1 MKTFLAIIMYSLSL
15 FGIDIGSHTFV
26 DRIRVDGADTLY
38 SKVVTQP
45 TGTRFECL
53 RSESGQCYY
62 TVYPR
67 DCTPTSTPT
76 SASADPRAQHCLSK
90 PVEHFALAKG
100 DSRQIPALHG
110 FRLCVSA
117 EAGSVGPDCDMP
129 ELMAAR

>member
-15 FGIDIGSHTFV
+15 FGIDLGSQIRT
-26 DRIRVDGADTLY
+26 DRVRNNGTDVLY

-62 TVYPR
+62 TVFPR
-67 DCTPTSTPT
+67 ECTPT
-76 SASADPRAQHCLSK
+76 SASTSGSTGTRTTDCLAK
-90 PVEHFALAKG
+90 PVERFALAKG
-100 DSRQIPALHG
+100 GSRQIPVLPG

-117 EAGSVGPDCDMP
+117 EARSLGKDCDVP
-129 ELMAAR
+129 DALASR

>member
-15 FGIDIGSHTFV
+15 FGIDIGSQIRT
-26 DRIRVDGADTLY
+26 DRVRSNGTDVLY
-38 SKVVTQP
+38 SKVVTRP

-67 DCTPTSTPT
+67 ECAPT
-76 SASADPRAQHCLSK
+76 SATSTHADDCLSR
-90 PVEHFALAKG
+90 PVERFALAKG
-100 DSRQIPALHG
+100 GSRQIPALSG

-117 EAGSVGPDCDMP
+117 DAGSLGPDCDMP
-129 ELMAAR
+129 ELMASR